1 MKIMSARYFYRDDSL
16 PSSDSDSDYQEVQY
30 SSSSVDRSSIGS
42 IPWADDA
49 IKQNQ
54 LDWEKVERMFCGE
67 QDLSEA
73 QPELKNEIL
82 EWHKKFP
89 NILRSKRPP
98 MGIDKFSSLSFTSDD
113 YKDYDDDDD
122 EDDEPDD
129 GTVTPTNEGPSSL
142 YQPKHSAKSLE
153 PLPTKQII
161 AHEKLINMLANDL
174 KISSIPMAVRRLGN
188 VAPLDLKLSGRR
200 AQINRKETNAPHPVP
215 KFTRQFDSSSGSNPE
230 QSLSRNGSS
239 SATMARMPPI
249 LKVMEAKHNFREAYT
264 KHKSFVQLTATPNQ
278 AQSAAV
284 TTRRRRWFPQGAA
297 ALALNSQINKNS
309 IILPAINLQ
318 RIHEVAPMVG
328 GRSISA
334 AFNNRQM
341 SWTYLPYSAAKF
353 KIPK

>member
-1 MKIMSARYFYRDDSL
+1 MSARYFYRDDSL

-30 SSSSVDRSSIGS
+30 SSSSIDRSSIGS

-54 LDWEKVERMFCGE
+54 LDWEKVERMFRGE

-73 QPELKNEIL
+73 EPELRNEIL

-89 NILRSKRPP
+89 NILRSQNPP
-98 MGIDKFSSLSFTSDD
+98 LGIDKLSSLSFTSDD
-113 YKDYDDDDD
+113 YRDYDDGDD
-122 EDDEPDD
+122 EDDEPED
-129 GTVTPTNEGPSSL
+129 GTVTPTNEGPSSLL

-161 AHEKLINMLANDL
+161 AHEKLISMLANDL

-188 VAPLDLKLSGRR
+188 VAPLDLKLSGHR
-200 AQINRKETNAPHPVP
+200 APITRKDNNAHSVP

-249 LKVMEAKHNFREAYT
+249 LKVIEAKHNFQEAYT
-264 KHKSFVQLTATPNQ
+264 KHKSFVQLTAPNQ

-284 TTRRRRWFPQGAA
+284 TTRRRRWFPQGAG
-297 ALALNSQINKNS
+297 LNSQINKNN
-309 IILPAINLQ
+309 IILPAINLH
-318 RIHEVAPMVG
+318 RVHEIAPPLG

-341 SWTYLPYSAAKF
+341 SWSYLPYSAAKF
-353 KIPK
+353 KIHK